1 MTAATERF
9 IINIETRIV
18 KDMKKTK
25 ANGVPHYFATNPL
38 AL

>member
-9 IINIETRIV
+9 IINMDTRIV
-18 KDMKKTK
+18 KEMKKTK
-25 ANGVPHYFATNPL
+25 AKGVPHYFATNPL

>member
-1 MTAATERF
+1 M
-9 IINIETRIV
+9 ETRIV
-18 KDMKKTK
+18 KEMKKTK